1 MLRTLARRRGLQ
13 QSRKRGML
21 KRTVA
26 FLAVP
31 ILAALASA
39 AFAQDSTD
47 AVPDEIPDGYL
58 TGTWAI
64 GGSEA
69 CGAAT
74 TEHFRFAADG
84 TFATLQRG
92 QPTAT
97 GFWHLVDDKL
107 DLHMVSS
114 PVFFN
119 DQLQPLAGQYTYYYA
134 QALLFDIEDQT
145 FRMVASMG
153 GQLRGANLARCP

>member
-1 MLRTLARRRGLQ
+1 
-13 QSRKRGML
+13 ML
-21 KRTVA
+21 KRMVV

-31 ILAALASA
+31 VFAMILASP
-39 AFAQDSTD
+39 AFAQDPE
-47 AVPDEIPDGYL
+47 VPDEIPDGYL
-58 TGTWAI
+58 EGTWAI

-84 TFATLQRG
+84 TFTTVQRD

-114 PVFFN
+114 PAFFH
-119 DQLQPLAGQYTYYYA
+119 DQLQPFAGQYTYFYA